1 MSESPERL
9 DADPCDPTDAEMAEL
24 GISAIE
30 VLDAFEG
37 FDPDCL
43 LAAFDPADSE
53 QSSGDPAA
61 ADPEEREGDGVDLTQ
76 ALPDDFVAF
85 LHDHMFRLTRFA
97 LGYLDSRKDAEQTVS
112 DVMVEVSQCWDELP
126 EPAQQLAFRLL
137 LGRLD
142 DQAGRRARA
151 RRAVAPH
158 RPEPERPEIRAALP
172 WTDAFVEFAGT
183 YRPALIRHA
192 RRRLGALHQ
201 DAEDV
206 VSEVMLVMYMRWDLI
221 AEHRS
226 PPQALAYRIVQ
237 GKVVDWQRGR
247 RHTREVSVD
256 FNAAPAPDG
265 PAVAVQD
272 DPGRFVPER
281 DPLAHAFALLPPKRG
296 ACAWLNLVMQVPLCD
311 IADYL
316 GVTISTI
323 RSHLHLARRDLAATL
338 RETVP
343 VDPVR
348 SHPPQGKNT

>member
-9 DADPCDPTDAEMAEL
+9 DDPYDPTDAEMAEL

-30 VLDAFEG
+30 VLDAFED

-43 LAAFDPADSE
+43 LTTFHP
-53 QSSGDPAA
+53 
-61 ADPEEREGDGVDLTQ
+61 ADPERSSGAPSAADAAEEESDGIDLTQ
-76 ALPDDFVAF
+76 VLPDDFVVF
-85 LHDHMFRLTRFA
+85 LHDHMHRLTRFA

-112 DVMVEVSQCWDELP
+112 DVMLEVSQHWEELP
-126 EPAQQLAFRLL
+126 EQAHQLAFRLL

-172 WTDAFVEFAGT
+172 WTDAFVEFAGA

-206 VSEVMLVMYMRWDLI
+206 VPEVMLAMYMRWDLI
-221 AEHRS
+221 TEHRS
-226 PPQALAYRIVQ
+226 PPQALAYRIVR
-237 GKVVDWQRGR
+237 GKAVDWQRRR
-247 RHTREVSVD
+247 RHTREISVD
-256 FNAAPAPDG
+256 FTSAHAPDG
-265 PAVAVQD
+265 PAAATHD

-281 DPLAHAFALLPPKRG
+281 DPLARAFALLPLKRG
-296 ACAWLNLVMQVPLCD
+296 ACAWLHLVMQVPLCD

-316 GVTISTI
+316 GVTISTV

-338 RETVP
+338 RETLP

-348 SHPPQGKNT
+348 PHPPQGKNI